1 MYNLQKKPMNK
12 PFKTSTHRPESLK
25 ILNDQRQ
32 KLLDLLG
39 FTKDLNL
46 YLAGGTGLALY
57 LNHRTSVDFDFYRPQ
72 PFNRGNLVK
81 VFLDNLS
88 GLKVEVLRDKDGTFD
103 LTVRKINVSC
113 FYYDY
118 PLIFAVNQI
127 KGINVASLEDIAAMK
142 LIAVVQRGTYRDF
155 VDIFYLL
162 QKFDLPQLLRWTK
175 EKYPA
180 YNENPILKGLLFFN
194 DAEENLKDQKQRIKI
209 FDPSFSWP
217 KAKGFIKDA
226 VLTHQRSFTKG

>member
-1 MYNLQKKPMNK
+1 MNE
-12 PFKTSTHRPESLK
+12 PCKTSTHKPESLN
-25 ILNDQRQ
+25 ILDDQRQ

-72 PFNRGNLVK
+72 PFDRGSLVK
-81 VFLDNLS
+81 FFLDNLS

-103 LTVRKINVSC
+103 LNVGKINISC
-113 FYYDY
+113 FYYNY
-118 PLIFAVNQI
+118 ASTFALNRI

-142 LIAVVQRGTYRDF
+142 LIAIVQRGTFRDF

-162 QKFDLPQLLRWTK
+162 QRFDLLQLLKWAK

-194 DAEENLKDQKQRIKI
+194 DAEENLEDQKQRIKI
-209 FDPSFSWP
+209 FDPNFSWP
-217 KAKGFIKDA
+217 NAKKFIKDA
-226 VLTHQRSFTKG
+226 VLTYQRSFIKD